1 MFNIGLPELLI
12 IVAIALIVF
21 GPNKLPE
28 LAKAFGKAMREFK
41 KATEEVKESF
51 EAETK
56 DLEELKDTLTQENL
70 LADLAEDIAT
80 STEPSTETPPSE
92 KGTGTSEAATE
103 AIADHEALVSS
114 ETPSQQ
120 VISTPTEDPEVRK
133 EKREVPEGGGKGPLP
148 MDEKKL
154 PLTTHLQELRKRLIL
169 SFIAVGGGFALCYT
183 FAEKIFDILAA
194 PLLEMMP
201 QGGSLIFTSVAEAF
215 FTYMKVAFVA
225 GLILASPFVL
235 YQIWAFVAPG
245 LYRHEKKY
253 VVPFVLAGSFFFA
266 LGIFF
271 GYYVALPIGFK
282 FLLGFATDFIKP
294 LPSMK
299 EYLSFSI
306 KFLLAFG
313 LVFEFPVVLVLL
325 ARIGVVDAR
334 TLARQRKYAILLI
347 FVFAA
352 ILTPPDIVS
361 QVIVALPMIGLYEL
375 SILLSKL
382 FGKKS
387 PPAQPAT

>member
-92 KGTGTSEAATE
+92 KETGTSETATE

-133 EKREVPEGGGKGPLP
+133 EKREVPEGGGEG
-148 MDEKKL
+148 
-154 PLTTHLQELRKRLIL
+154 T
-169 SFIAVGGGFALCYT
+169 
-183 FAEKIFDILAA
+183 
-194 PLLEMMP
+194 
-201 QGGSLIFTSVAEAF
+201 
-215 FTYMKVAFVA
+215 
-225 GLILASPFVL
+225 
-235 YQIWAFVAPG
+235 
-245 LYRHEKKY
+245 
-253 VVPFVLAGSFFFA
+253 
-266 LGIFF
+266 
-271 GYYVALPIGFK
+271 
-282 FLLGFATDFIKP
+282 
-294 LPSMK
+294 PSH
-299 EYLSFSI
+299 
-306 KFLLAFG
+306 G
-313 LVFEFPVVLVLL
+313 
-325 ARIGVVDAR
+325 
-334 TLARQRKYAILLI
+334 
-347 FVFAA
+347 
-352 ILTPPDIVS
+352 
-361 QVIVALPMIGLYEL
+361 
-375 SILLSKL
+375 
-382 FGKKS
+382 
-387 PPAQPAT
+387 